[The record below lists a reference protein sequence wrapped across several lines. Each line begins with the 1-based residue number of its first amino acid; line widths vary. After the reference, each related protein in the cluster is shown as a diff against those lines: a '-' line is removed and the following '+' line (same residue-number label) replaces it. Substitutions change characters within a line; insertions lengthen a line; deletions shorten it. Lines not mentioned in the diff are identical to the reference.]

1 MEAMGKLFSGII
13 IIFFSIGGFA
23 QQLGF
28 SLKDGQHKVKI
39 PIEIQNN
46 LIIVPV
52 ILNNQLPLK
61 FILDTGVRTTILT
74 EKTYSDILQLE
85 YTKKYSISGPGG
97 EKLIE
102 AYITNNVS
110 LDLPGVRG
118 EGHTMLVLETDYLE
132 LRNFL
137 GTDIHGV
144 LGYEIFSR
152 FIVQIDYT
160 HKQLILIHSDQ
171 FKPRK
176 RYQKMAMV
184 VEDTK
189 PYLLTEVE
197 LNDTTKLKVKL
208 LVDSGASHGIMLEQ
222 ESDTRIILP
231 KNHLKSIIG
240 RGLGGIITG
249 NVGRIKSI
257 KMGKYSILNPITNF
271 PDLNSYSD
279 TLKNSTTVFRNGA
292 IGGEVL
298 SRFDIIF
305 DFPHEKIYVKKNS
318 NFKKSFY
325 FNLSGLTI
333 KAKGS
338 SLRKYEVSDVRSNS
352 TAEKADVKVGDLLVT
367 INGLLANEL
376 DLNNINGFFNS
387 KPKRKISLEI
397 IRNGVRLKRSFRLES
412 QI

>member
-1 MEAMGKLFSGII
+1 MVKFCTLALYLLHAAAFG
-13 IIFFSIGGFA
+13 

-74 EKTYSDILQLE
+74 EKTYADILQLA
-85 YTKKYSISGPGG
+85 YTKKYSIAGPGG

-102 AYITNNVS
+102 AYITNNVT
-110 LDLPGVRG
+110 LDIPGVHG

-137 GTDIHGV
+137 GADIHGV

-152 FIVQIDYT
+152 FIVEVDYSN
-160 HKQLILIHSDQ
+160 KLLILSHSDH
-171 FKPRK
+171 FKPSK
-176 RYQKMAMV
+176 KYQTLSMV

-189 PYLLTEVE
+189 PYVLVEVAM
-197 LNDTTKLKVKL
+197 NDTTKVNVKL
-208 LVDSGASHGIMLEQ
+208 LVDSGASHGLILEP
-222 ESDTRIILP
+222 ETNSKIILP
-231 KNHLKSIIG
+231 TKNLESIIG
-240 RGLGGIITG
+240 RGLGGLITG
-249 NVGRIKSI
+249 KVARIKSL
-257 KMGKYSILNPITNF
+257 KMGKYTINSPIANF
-271 PDLNSYSD
+271 PDVNSYND
-279 TLKNSTTVFRNGA
+279 TLKVGYNVSRNGA

-298 SRFDIIF
+298 SRFHVIF
-305 DFPHEKIYVKKNS
+305 DFPHEKLYVKKN
-318 NFKKSFY
+318 NDFKKAFY
-325 FNLSGLTI
+325 FNLSGLNI
-333 KAKGS
+333 KAKGAN
-338 SLRKYEVSDVRSNS
+338 LRKYEVSEVRKYSCG
-352 TAEKADVKVGDLLVT
+352 EKADVQVGDQLIT
-367 INGLLANEL
+367 INGISANEL

-387 KPKRKISLEI
+387 KPNRKVTLEI
-397 IRNGVRLKRSFRLES
+397 LRHGVKIKKVFRLES

>member
-1 MEAMGKLFSGII
+1 MGKFLFTII
-13 IIFFSIGGFA
+13 LLFVIGSA
-23 QQLGF
+23 ACQPLGF
-28 SLKDGQHKVKI
+28 SINDGQHKVKI

-46 LIIVPV
+46 LIIIPV

-110 LDLPGVRG
+110 IDLPGVHG

-152 FIVQIDYT
+152 FIVEIDYSNKLLVLT
-160 HKQLILIHSDQ
+160 QAEKFRPSRKYQQL
-171 FKPRK
+171 R
-176 RYQKMAMV
+176 MV

-189 PYLLTEVE
+189 PYVFTQVNMDNSSARLDL
-197 LNDTTKLKVKL
+197 KL
-208 LVDSGASHGIMLEQ
+208 LVDSGASHGLILEPETNTGIRVPKKNL
-222 ESDTRIILP
+222 ESV
-231 KNHLKSIIG
+231 IG

-249 NVGRIKSI
+249 RVGRIKSL
-257 KMGKYSILNPITNF
+257 KLGKYSIDNPIANF
-271 PDLNSYSD
+271 PDINSYND
-279 TLKNSTTVFRNGA
+279 TLKIGYNTSRNGA
-292 IGGEVL
+292 LGGEVL
-298 SRFDIIF
+298 SRFNIIF
-305 DFPHEKIYVKKNS
+305 DFPHEKLYVKKNHD
-318 NFKKSFY
+318 FKKNFY
-325 FNLSGLTI
+325 FNMSGLNL
-333 KAKGS
+333 KAIGA
-338 SLRKYEVSDVRSNS
+338 SLRKYEISEVRKNS
-352 TAEKADVKVGDLLVT
+352 PGERADVKVGDQLIT
-367 INGLLANEL
+367 INGLIANDLE
-376 DLNNINGFFNS
+376 LNNINGYFNS
-387 KPKRKISLEI
+387 KPNRKITLEI
-397 IRNGVRLKRSFRLES
+397 IRNGVKLKKSFRLES